1 MTSNNSAS
9 PSSKEE
15 RVRVRGPE
23 AGPSSM
29 SGKEESGKEES
40 GKEESTSTSTRTRSG
55 VMVHEGL
62 LEVAAGAQVVELSS
76 KELVL
81 VAKT

>member
-1 MTSNNSAS
+1 VTSNNSAS

-15 RVRVRGPE
+15 RVLVRGPE

-40 GKEESTSTSTRTRSG
+40 TSTSTRTGSG
-55 VMVHEGL
+55 VMVPERL
-62 LEVAAGAQVVELSS
+62 LEVAAGAQVVELSN